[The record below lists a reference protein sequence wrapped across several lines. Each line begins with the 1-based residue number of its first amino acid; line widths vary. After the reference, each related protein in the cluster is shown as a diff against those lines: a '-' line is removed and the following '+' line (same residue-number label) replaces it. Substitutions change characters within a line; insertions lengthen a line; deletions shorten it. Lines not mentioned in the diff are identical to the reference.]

1 MNKMNKL
8 NWEIKETEIRKQRI
22 EEWKSTI
29 QSYIKDLEACQIIN
43 GKKNLIIDL
52 SQDGFSLQK
61 ECPLEDM
68 LDSSDEYLEKFFSE
82 ILEKFPIFINDRVIK
97 IRLDIVDRKDI
108 LSLEQDDT
116 SVMKL
121 INMRASKVLN

>member
-1 MNKMNKL
+1 MNKL